1 MKKVSKS
8 NPLKTFNDN
17 KDMAYKKAGGAMS
30 DYKKY
35 LKKANDGMSVT
46 DPPVSTGT
54 QGPSAA
60 KDFVPASSGNL
71 PLTGPTVSYS
81 RTNLPFVNAGTIGLN
96 GPIGQAAADAINRQ
110 MRRDSAAGRDVKAP
124 FQRRGGSTKTKMA
137 KGGATSFGMLSV
149 KAGIDKNPK
158 PTAADRIAGA
168 KKKNKRK

>member
-35 LKKANDGMSVT
+35 LKKAQYGRVYEGPINEKDTKKLDKWYPST
-46 DPPVSTGT
+46 APVVIPNAPKEADLIRGL
-54 QGPSAA
+54 
-60 KDFVPASSGNL
+60 N
-71 PLTGPTVSYS
+71 
-81 RTNLPFVNAGTIGLN
+81 PFVN
-96 GPIGQAAADAINRQ
+96 GQMVSDQEREFMERQ
-110 MRRDSAAGRDVKAP
+110 RDENKL
-124 FQRRGGSTKTKMA
+124 RRGFRNGGTKMA
-137 KGGATSFGMLSV
+137 KGGATKFGMLSV

-168 KKKNKRK
+168 KKKKKKK